1 MARPP
6 WAGPGL
12 SCANSLELVD
22 PPVKEPI
29 ALNEVKSQLRV
40 DFNDDDALIS
50 RIMSAAV
57 AFTDAKGALG
67 KAMIT
72 QKWRQ
77 FVGTRPSIVRL
88 LINPV
93 QAVTA
98 IRYFDTDGNEQ
109 FDDLANY
116 SVFATNG
123 FTIIQPKP
131 GFSWPDVQDRP
142 DAIGIEYNAG
152 YGDNP
157 SDVPQ
162 TVRHALM
169 MLVGHWY
176 ERRENTSDG
185 KPQTVPFGF
194 EELIGIE
201 RSCWYG

>member
-1 MARPP
+1 MAKPP

-12 SCANSLELVD
+12 SCVNTLELID
-22 PPVKEPI
+22 PPAQEPI
-29 ALNEVKSQLRV
+29 TLAEAKAQLRV
-40 DFNDDDALIS
+40 DFNDDDGLLARLIS
-50 RIMSAAV
+50 TAV

-77 FVGTRPSIVRL
+77 FPGTKPTIVRL

-93 QAVTA
+93 QAVLA
-98 IRYFDTDGNEQ
+98 IRYFDLDGNQQ
-109 FDDLANY
+109 FDDLNNY

-123 FTIIQPKP
+123 YTVIQPKP
-131 GFSWPDVQDRP
+131 GFTWPEVQDRP
-142 DAIGIEYNAG
+142 DAIGIDYEAG

-176 ERRENTSDG
+176 EQRENTSEG

>member
-6 WAGPGL
+6 QSYNL
-12 SCANSLELVD
+12 SCTNTLELID
-22 PPVKEPI
+22 PPLVEPVTL
-29 ALNEVKSQLRV
+29 AEAKAQLRV
-40 DFNDDDALIS
+40 DFNDDDAIIGRLIS
-50 RIMSAAV
+50 TAV

-77 FVGTRPSIVRL
+77 YVGTDPGVVRL

-93 QAVTA
+93 QTVTA
-98 IRYFDTDGNEQ
+98 IRFFDPDGNEQ
-109 FDDLANY
+109 FDNVQNY

-131 GFSWPDVQDRP
+131 GFDWPETENRP
-142 DAIGIEYNAG
+142 DAIGVEYEAG
-152 YGDNP
+152 YGDAP

-169 MLVGHWY
+169 MLIAHWY
-176 ERRENTSDG
+176 ERRENTADG

>member
-1 MARPP
+1 MAQPP
-6 WAGPGL
+6 WSGPGL
-12 SCANSLELVD
+12 SCANTLELID
-22 PPVKEPI
+22 PPAQEPI
-29 ALNEVKSQLRV
+29 SLAEAKAQLRV
-40 DFNDDDALIS
+40 DFNDDDGLIARLIS
-50 RIMSAAV
+50 TAV

-77 FVGTRPSIVRL
+77 FPGTRPTIVRL

-93 QAVTA
+93 QAVLA
-98 IRYFDTDGNEQ
+98 IRYFDLDGNEQ
-109 FDDLANY
+109 FDDLDNY

-123 FTIIQPKP
+123 YTVIQPKP
-131 GFSWPDVQDRP
+131 GFTWPEVQDRP
-142 DAIGIEYNAG
+142 DAIGIDYEAG

-176 ERRENTSDG
+176 EQRENTSEG